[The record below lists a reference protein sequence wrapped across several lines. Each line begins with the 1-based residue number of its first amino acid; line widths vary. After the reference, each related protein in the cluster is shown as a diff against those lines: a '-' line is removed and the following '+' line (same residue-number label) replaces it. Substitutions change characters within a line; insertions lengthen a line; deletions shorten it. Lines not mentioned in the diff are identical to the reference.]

1 MPDPCYYRFDYVLR
15 NAADEV
21 VDSSAGGEALWF
33 VEGDGRMMPGLE
45 RALRGRETG
54 DVFNVTIPPE
64 DAYGL
69 PQRALIRTIARDMI
83 SANVADIEPGMIFQV
98 GSGAAAEVVKVL
110 AVTEDGITVD
120 ANHPL
125 AGVTFRFEISVVE
138 ARPATADELAAD

>member
-1 MPDPCYYRFDYVLR
+1 MPDPYYYRFDYVLR

-83 SANVADIEPGMIFQV
+83 SANVVDIEPGMIFQV
-98 GSGAAAEVVKVL
+98 GSGAAAEVVKVV

-138 ARPATADELAAD
+138 ARPATADELFAD